1 VKLVVTIDTEEDHWT
16 GPRPPVYT
24 CENIE
29 RIPALQEVFDQF
41 GVEPTYLTS
50 YAVAV
55 DERAASTLKAISDA
69 RKCEI
74 GAHCHPWNTPPI
86 AEADTEAAFGLD
98 PLSFRSGRFGYDT
111 TVARNLRRL
120 GFEVDTSITPYVQWM
135 SFHGPDFRTMSPRP
149 FRFSADDAMRECS
162 SGDLVEVPVTIGFLQ
177 RDFEMSNRIRQAL
190 ARWPISKLRLVG
202 ILYRLRLVNLAWL
215 SPEVSDSRT
224 MIALAR
230 RMMRNGHTILNMTFH
245 SPSLQ
250 AGLTPFTRSR
260 DDERRFIQRVRNF
273 LVFARGAGIEPMK
286 LSDVRQLL
294 PRQTLPQVQLSS

>member
-1 VKLVVTIDTEEDHWT
+1 
-16 GPRPPVYT
+16 
-24 CENIE
+24 
-29 RIPALQEVFDQF
+29 
-41 GVEPTYLTS
+41 
-50 YAVAV
+50 
-55 DERAASTLKAISDA
+55 
-69 RKCEI
+69 
-74 GAHCHPWNTPPI
+74 
-86 AEADTEAAFGLD
+86 
-98 PLSFRSGRFGYDT
+98 
-111 TVARNLRRL
+111 
-120 GFEVDTSITPYVQWM
+120 
-135 SFHGPDFRTMSPRP
+135 
-149 FRFSADDAMRECS
+149 
-162 SGDLVEVPVTIGFLQ
+162 
-177 RDFEMSNRIRQAL
+177 MSNRIRQAL